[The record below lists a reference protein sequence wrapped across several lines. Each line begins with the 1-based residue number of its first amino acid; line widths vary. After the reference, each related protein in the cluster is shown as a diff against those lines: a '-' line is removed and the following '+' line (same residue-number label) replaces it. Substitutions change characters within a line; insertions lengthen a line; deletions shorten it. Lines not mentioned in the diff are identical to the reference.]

1 MASWLSVEIE
11 ICVPGVDDGSDPE
24 KFVAPQFI
32 YDLGWA
38 NWRQFFL
45 FKSLKQF
52 KTKKEGE

>member
-1 MASWLSVEIE
+1 MNNNIITSTLMASWLSVEIE

-38 NWRQFFL
+38 NWRQLSF
-45 FKSLKQF
+45 
-52 KTKKEGE
+52 